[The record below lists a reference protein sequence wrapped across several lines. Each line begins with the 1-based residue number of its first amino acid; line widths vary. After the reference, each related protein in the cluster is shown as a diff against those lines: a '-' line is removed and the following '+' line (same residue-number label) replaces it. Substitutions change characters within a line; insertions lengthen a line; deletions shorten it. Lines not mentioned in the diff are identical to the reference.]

1 MEDTPQNIQL
11 SDPDPIGS
19 DGDDFFDLKLVARD
33 VQKILENVRTPYVV
47 GIFGDWGIG
56 KTSLL
61 KLTIGRLKNRESNKT
76 NIALLEEPFEAWRYE
91 AGESLVAPLLC
102 EISRQFELSKKSKFH
117 KILNATSLS
126 VSDILLKK
134 FTGAELKD
142 IKKYWKFYDK
152 WTTEAN
158 RAKGE
163 FSQLVEIILKN
174 KKANRLVLFIDD
186 LDRCSPDKAVNL
198 LESIK
203 NFLTVA
209 NTVFVIA
216 VDSGVLASYI
226 DEKYHGTKM
235 DGQAYLDKIIQ
246 LSVTVPIP
254 SELAIRDVFK
264 KQLSPIVTLDEKCMD
279 KISRILTSSSKLCV
293 PRRLNKII
301 DRYKLYC
308 MVHKTHDENIF
319 RCICMHEGWTQFF
332 YWFLNTNSSLRNYCI
347 NYIQGGTS
355 ETPVIEAI
363 KTKVPEKLLKD
374 EEFRAFVS
382 VGVPGVD
389 NKEQLRNALRCC
401 GIL

>member
-1 MEDTPQNIQL
+1 MEDTPQNIQF
-11 SDPDPIGS
+11 SNPDPIGS
-19 DGDDFFDLKLVARD
+19 DEDDFFDLKLIVRNI
-33 VQKILENVRTPYVV
+33 QGILEKVPTPYVI

-61 KLTIGRLKNRESNKT
+61 KLTISRLKNRESNKT
-76 NIALLEEPFEAWRYE
+76 SIALLEEPFEAWRYE
-91 AGESLVAPLLC
+91 AGESLVAPLLN

-126 VSDILLKK
+126 VSEIFLKK
-134 FTGAELKD
+134 LTGTGLKD
-142 IKKYWKFYDK
+142 IKDYWNFYDK
-152 WTTEAN
+152 WADEAN

-163 FSQLVEIILKN
+163 FNHLVETILKK
-174 KKANRLVLFIDD
+174 KKADRLVLFIDD

-203 NFLTVA
+203 NFLAVA

-246 LSVTVPIP
+246 LSVTVPTP
-254 SELAIRDVFK
+254 SQLAIRDVFK
-264 KQLSPIVTLDEKCMD
+264 KQLSPIVTLDEQCMD
-279 KISRILTSSSKLCV
+279 KILRILTSSSKLSV

-301 DRYKLYC
+301 DRYKLYR
-308 MVHKTHDENIF
+308 MVHKIHDENIF
-319 RCICMHEGWTQFF
+319 CCICMHEGWTPFF
-332 YWFLNTNSSLRNYCI
+332 YWFLNTDSQLRNRCI
-347 NYIQGGTS
+347 SYIQGGISVTS
-355 ETPVIEAI
+355 EIEA
-363 KTKVPEKLLKD
+363 TKSRVPEKLLKD
-374 EEFRAFVS
+374 EEFVAFVS
-382 VGVPGVD
+382 VAIPNFD